1 MARSTIFVLLAAGL
15 LAGPPASAASVSVE
29 ITGTDGHPVA
39 GAVVELTSMSGSASP
54 SAKISADAV
63 VDQRNETFF
72 PLVTLIRRGGHV
84 TFTNNDTTMHQ
95 VYSFSEIRQFAF
107 EIDRG
112 ERSEPVVFDRAGV
125 AAIGCNIH
133 DQMITYVYVAAA
145 PWAGITD
152 ADGKL
157 LLGDVPQGAY
167 RANVWHPREVPGQPP
182 AAIPLT
188 VSGDSARLTASIPL
202 LAGDPRGKKHMHMQM
217 Y

>member
-1 MARSTIFVLLAAGL
+1 MVRPTILILLAAVL
-15 LAGPPASAASVSVE
+15 LVGPPASAASVSVE

-39 GAVVELTSMSGSASP
+39 GAVVELTSLTSSAGSA
-54 SAKISADAV
+54 AKIATEAV
-63 VDQRNETFF
+63 VDQRNETFV

-112 ERSEPVVFDRAGV
+112 ERSEPVVFDKAGV

-145 PWAGITD
+145 PWAGLTD

-157 LLGDVPQGAY
+157 TLGDVPQGAY
-167 RANVWHPREVPGQPP
+167 RANVWHPRLVPGQPP

-188 VSGDSARLTASIPL
+188 VSGDSAKLTASIPL
-202 LAGDPRGKKHMHMQM
+202 LAGDPRGKKRMHMQM